1 MIVSETSAASLAKA
15 AESLAGAT
23 SEYVNGRYNN
33 VANRAY
39 YAAFQAAI
47 AALDLA
53 GINPPG
59 NKDFWGHAFVNGQFT
74 GLLINRRKRYPAS
87 VRDSLSVLLRVREQA
102 DYRQSPVT
110 ATQADRMLRRA
121 RNFVTIVTAR
131 EQEGDGA

>member
-1 MIVSETSAASLAKA
+1 MIVSETSAAFLAKA
-15 AESLAGAT
+15 AKSLAGAT

-87 VRDSLSVLLRVREQA
+87 VRDSLSVLPRVREQA

>member
-1 MIVSETSAASLAKA
+1 MSETSAAVLAKA

-33 VANRAY
+33 LANRAY
-39 YAAFQAAI
+39 CAAFQAAI

>member
-1 MIVSETSAASLAKA
+1 MSETSAAVLAKA

-33 VANRAY
+33 LANRAY
-39 YAAFQAAI
+39 CAAFQAAI

-59 NKDFWGHAFVNGQFT
+59 NKDFWGHGFVNGQFT

-121 RNFVTIVTAR
+121 RNFVTIVTVR

>member
-1 MIVSETSAASLAKA
+1 MIMSATSAAFLAKA

-23 SEYVNGRYNN
+23 SELVNGRYNN

-53 GINPPG
+53 GIRAPNE
-59 NKDFWGHAFVNGQFT
+59 KDYWRHSFVNGQFT
-74 GLLINRRKRYPAS
+74 GLLINRRKRYPPS
-87 VRDSLSVLLRVREQA
+87 LRDTLSVLLRVREQA

-110 ATQADRMLRRA
+110 ATQADRMVRRA
-121 RNFVTIVTAR
+121 REFVTVVTSRDQGGTA
-131 EQEGDGA
+131 